1 MTQHTNSLP
10 PVVMKPHIFDDVV
23 LVAVCF
29 ITRHP
34 SGQTRARTYYVRPL
48 GTPRECNSTRLL
60 AVDRVTPLNN

>member
-29 ITRHP
+29 ITYHLLRADKGPHLLCATPWHP
-34 SGQTRARTYYVRPL
+34 SGV
-48 GTPRECNSTRLL
+48 
-60 AVDRVTPLNN
+60 